1 MTTNA
6 ADRPANN
13 PAHSPATKPAGI
25 WPPPTSPA
33 RVDGFDLSVV
43 DGPHPL
49 YAAHREEIEANWE
62 REAKAN
68 PHLFNGQMVLQRHL
82 AYDEGVIR
90 GVAHVIPYSTLLWW
104 RRQPDFEG
112 ALHLFGYPVIV
123 SSDGAIIAI
132 RMSERTA
139 NPGQVYC
146 AAGSLDL
153 SDIIDG
159 KLDLVVNMVREVR
172 EETGLD
178 LSEAEADPHFYASHK
193 DNRIVVFRFYRFPVT
208 AEELTTRIEAHMP
221 HDEEQEIDGVVV
233 LRSADPEAHN
243 YNPLMLPIMDWF
255 FASVRS

>member
-1 MTTNA
+1 MTPNFA
-6 ADRPANN
+6 GKFAG
-13 PAHSPATKPAGI
+13 KPTGI
-25 WPPPTSPA
+25 WPPPESPA
-33 RVDGFDLSVV
+33 RVDAFDLSVV

-49 YAAHREEIEANWE
+49 YAAHQKEIEANWV
-62 REAKAN
+62 RETEAN

-82 AYDEGVIR
+82 TYDKGVIR

-104 RRQPDFEG
+104 RKRPDPEG
-112 ALHLFGYPVIV
+112 ALHLFGYPVLV

-132 RMSERTA
+132 RMSDRTA

-159 KLDLVVNMVREVR
+159 KLDLAGNMVREVR

-178 LSEAEADPHFYASHK
+178 LAEAEADPHFYASHLN
-193 DNRIVVFRFYRFPVT
+193 NRIVVFRLYHFLVT
-208 AEELTTRIEAHMP
+208 SAELVARIEAHMP
-221 HDEEQEIDGVVV
+221 YDEEQEIDGVVV
-233 LRSADPEAHN
+233 IRSADPKAHN